1 MTDQALNEVLAGAIP
16 FSLDLRVPFRGL
28 TQREGVLIRGP
39 YGWGEF
45 APFDDYPD
53 VRAARWL
60 RAALEAAFT
69 EWPEAA
75 VTAVEVNAIIP
86 GLDASLAGAM
96 ARSAIAESG
105 CTVMKVKVGSAE
117 LADDEARVVAVRD
130 ALDSCLVSGVGRI
143 RLDANGAWQPDQAI
157 TALRRLTRY
166 GVELVEQPCAE
177 LADIAQVR
185 RSIDVPIAVDECVR
199 MADDPAALDLRGLAD
214 RAVIK
219 PATVGGM
226 RAALELA
233 DSVGIPVLISGS
245 LDSSVGLMPGVQVA
259 AVLASRDSALAAGL
273 GTGRLLATDL
283 VEQTVVP
290 QGGHIS
296 VHRVQPSLE
305 ELLAARDQL
314 SEARAQWW
322 RARLQRAWH
331 AGGDAARS
339 WVDDA
344 R

>member
-1 MTDQALNEVLAGAIP
+1 MTDQALSEVLAGAIP
-16 FSLDLRVPFRGL
+16 FALELRVPFRGL
-28 TQREGVLIRGP
+28 TRREGVLIKGP

-45 APFDDYPD
+45 APFDDYSD
-53 VRAARWL
+53 ARAGRWL
-60 RAALEAAFT
+60 RAAVEAAFT
-69 EWPEAA
+69 QWPETFL
-75 VTAVEVNAIIP
+75 TAVAVNAIIP
-86 GLDASLAGAM
+86 GLDASRAGAM
-96 ARSAIAESG
+96 ARDAITESG
-105 CTVMKVKVGSAE
+105 CTVMKVKVGSPE

-130 ALDSCLVSGVGRI
+130 ALDSCLGIGGGHI
-143 RLDANGAWQPDQAI
+143 RLDANGAWQPEQAI

-185 RSIDVPIAVDECVR
+185 RAIDVPIAVDECVR
-199 MADDPAALDLRGLAD
+199 MADDPASLNLRGQAD

-226 RAALELA
+226 RAALEIA
-233 DSVGIPVLISGS
+233 DSVGVPVLISGS

-259 AVLASRDSALAAGL
+259 AVLGERDTALAAGL
-273 GTGRLLATDL
+273 GTGRLLASDL
-283 VEQTVVP
+283 VAETVIPREGQIAV
-290 QGGHIS
+290 G
-296 VHRVQPSLE
+296 RVQPHLE
-305 ELLAARDQL
+305 ELLTARDQL
-314 SEARAQWW
+314 SEDRALWW
-322 RARLQRAWH
+322 RERLQSAWH